1 LAIFCPGADSR
12 IPWGTDSTESR
23 ISRGSIPR
31 GSIPRALGC
40 DGRLR
45 GNGRARGRAGLGFV
59 VSDGHGLGVEG
70 NGAVS
75 EGVPC
80 GSGRSVQV
88 AGGGARRHT
97 VRGRPVDGTSEPG
110 FARGGPR
117 LPAPRLC
124 CCQERGTDVI

>member
-1 LAIFCPGADSR
+1 MRNRLSCYPTGVGSRQRWAWPFTELRSVMGTPG
-12 IPWGTDSTESR
+12 
-23 ISRGSIPR
+23 
-31 GSIPRALGC
+31 LGC

-45 GNGRARGRAGLGFV
+45 GSGRARGRAGLGFV

-80 GSGRSVQV
+80 GSGRSVQAV
-88 AGGGARRHT
+88 GGGARWHA

-110 FARGGPR
+110 FAGGGPR
-117 LPAPRLC
+117 LAAPLLC
-124 CCQERGTDVI
+124 CCQERMVI